1 MTRHEIPMRDR
12 ILDALAQK
20 GPDDWLSGEAIS
32 RAFGVSRAAVSKH
45 VMSLREEGNII
56 ESVPRRGYRLIS
68 RADPWAGDDV
78 REKLRTK
85 VLGQT
90 EWRWLKETGS
100 TNQVAALEAMQ
111 GAPEG
116 LVVVARRQSEG
127 RGSRGHRWLNLPGS
141 LCFSVLTKPNLP
153 PERLGELTRAAMDA
167 VAEGVRKS
175 CGLALEKRLPNDLFL
190 NGRKV
195 TGILVETMFHN
206 SDMQWAVMGIG
217 VNVNVPSEALPEE
230 LAGVASSLYAET
242 GTAFSVS
249 ALLRHILEALE
260 ARLDAEKLP
269 DDVPFSQTKNGP
281 EERR

>member
-1 MTRHEIPMRDR
+1 MTRNEIPMRDR
-12 ILDALAQK
+12 ILDALAQN
-20 GPDDWLSGEAIS
+20 GPDDWLSGEALS
-32 RAFGVSRAAVSKH
+32 RGFGISRAAVSKH
-45 VMSLREEGNII
+45 VMSLRDEGNII

-90 EWRWLKETGS
+90 TWLWLKETGS

-116 LVVVARRQSEG
+116 LVVVARRQNEG

-141 LCFSVLTKPNLP
+141 LCFSVLTKPRTA
-153 PERLGELTRAAMDA
+153 PERLEELPRLAMDA
-167 VAEGVRKS
+167 VAEGVQKS
-175 CGLALEKRLPNDLFL
+175 CGLTLEKRLPNDLFL

-195 TGILVETMFHN
+195 TGILVESMFHN
-206 SDMQWAVMGIG
+206 SDMQWAVVGIG
-217 VNVNVPSEALPEE
+217 VNVNVPSEAVPPE
-230 LAGVASSLYAET
+230 LAGAASSLYAET

-249 ALLRHILEALE
+249 SLLRHILEALE
-260 ARLDAEKLP
+260 TR
-269 DDVPFSQTKNGP
+269 FTG
-281 EERR
+281 